1 MGFMPDQGPGPN
13 FRSFVK
19 SQARRSASDQG
30 ARFRGGGLGRVWPKT
45 PNFDLHGSLNLF
57 QVGALWPIP
66 IPGSSPDLA
75 GYRGEV
81 GNG

>member
-1 MGFMPDQGPGPN
+1 
-13 FRSFVK
+13 
-19 SQARRSASDQG
+19 
-30 ARFRGGGLGRVWPKT
+30 GGLGRVWLKA
-45 PNFDLHGSLNLF
+45 PNLELHGSLNLF
-57 QVGALWPIP
+57 QVGALWLIQ